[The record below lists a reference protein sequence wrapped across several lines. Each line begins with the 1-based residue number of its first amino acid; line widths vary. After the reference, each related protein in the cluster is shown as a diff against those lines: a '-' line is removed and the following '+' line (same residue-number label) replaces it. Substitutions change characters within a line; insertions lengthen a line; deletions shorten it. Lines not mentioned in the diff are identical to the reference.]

1 MELVDANLDRVKL
14 KLEEA
19 NPGRVKLDRIR
30 VVLAGLVFIL
40 TILTRGDMTTTQ
52 ENNADVE
59 SAEANLDR
67 IKLALAE
74 TKPRGQLERLRWK
87 LELSDAELKL
97 AKAKRYS
104 VGMDLQKTK
113 QRGRLELAEAKLDR
127 IRLELA
133 EANPDRAKLNRI
145 RLELMDM
152 VCIMTMVMQ
161 ENTIE
166 VELTKDQ
173 QDLIMLTH
181 QNNTAALPE

>member
-1 MELVDANLDRVKL
+1 MELVDATLDQIKL
-14 KLEEA
+14 KLTEA
-19 NPGRVKLDRIR
+19 NPTRVKLDRIR
-30 VVLAGLVFIL
+30 VVLAGLVVIL
-40 TILTRGDMTTTQ
+40 TILTRSDMTNTQ

-74 TKPRGQLERLRWK
+74 TKPRGQLDRFRWK

-97 AKAKRYS
+97 AKAKLYLVR
-104 VGMDLQKTK
+104 MDLQETK
-113 QRGRLELAEAKLDR
+113 QRGRLELADANLDR

-133 EANPDRAKLNRI
+133 EANPDRAKLDWI

-152 VCIMTMVMQ
+152 VFIMTMVTQ